1 MSKDK
6 QDPSVFDVAKIREL
20 IELMQEHE
28 LREVDL
34 QQSEQRIRLKRG
46 AGDAPVVSYAA
57 PPVAAAPAAAP
68 VAAASTAASPA
79 ADDNATYIKSPT
91 IGTFYSRPK
100 PDAADFVK
108 VGDTV
113 TPDTIVC
120 LVEAMKMFNEIPAG
134 VSGKIVECLVNNE
147 DPVDNNKPLF
157 KVEPS

>member
-6 QDPSVFDVAKIREL
+6 QETSVFDVAKIREL

-34 QQSEQRIRLKRG
+34 QQAEQRIRLKRG
-46 AGDAPVVSYAA
+46 AGEAPVVSYAS
-57 PPVAAAPAAAP
+57 PPAAAAP
-68 VAAASTAASPA
+68 VAAATAPSTVAAPA

-157 KVEPS
+157 KVVPS

>member
-6 QDPSVFDVAKIREL
+6 QENTVFDVAKIREL

-46 AGDAPVVSYAA
+46 PGDAPVVSYASPPPAVAA
-57 PPVAAAPAAAP
+57 PAAPTAAAAAPA
-68 VAAASTAASPA
+68 
-79 ADDNATYIKSPT
+79 DDNAIYIKSPT

-100 PDAADFVK
+100 PDADDFVK

-134 VSGKIVECLVNNE
+134 VSGKIVECMVNNE
-147 DPVDNNKPLF
+147 DPVDNNKALF
-157 KVEPS
+157 KVVPN

>member
-6 QDPSVFDVAKIREL
+6 QENTVFDVAKIREL

-34 QQSEQRIRLKRG
+34 QQAEQRIRLKRG
-46 AGDAPVVSYAA
+46 PGDAPVVSYAA
-57 PPVAAAPAAAP
+57 PPAAVAAAPATAAAAAAP
-68 VAAASTAASPA
+68 APA

-100 PDAADFVK
+100 PDADNFVK

-157 KVEPS
+157 KVVPN

>member
-1 MSKDK
+1 MSKEK
-6 QDPSVFDVAKIREL
+6 QDQSVFDVAKIREL

-34 QQSEQRIRLKRG
+34 QQSEKRIRLKRG
-46 AGDAPVVSYAA
+46 PEGAPVVSYAA
-57 PPVAAAPAAAP
+57 PPAVAAAPAAAA
-68 VAAASTAASPA
+68 AAASAAPA
-79 ADDNATYIKSPT
+79 VDDNATYIKSPT

-100 PDAADFVK
+100 PDADNFVK
-108 VGDTV
+108 VGDVV

-157 KVEPS
+157 KVVPN

>member
-6 QDPSVFDVAKIREL
+6 QESSVFNVAKIREL

-46 AGDAPVVSYAA
+46 AEGAPVVSYAA
-57 PPVAAAPAAAP
+57 PPTAAAP
-68 VAAASTAASPA
+68 VAAAAAPAAAAAAPA

-91 IGTFYSRPK
+91 IGTFYSKPK
-100 PDAADFVK
+100 PDAPDFVK

-134 VSGKIVECLVNNE
+134 VSGKIVECLCSNE

-157 KVEPS
+157 KVVPN